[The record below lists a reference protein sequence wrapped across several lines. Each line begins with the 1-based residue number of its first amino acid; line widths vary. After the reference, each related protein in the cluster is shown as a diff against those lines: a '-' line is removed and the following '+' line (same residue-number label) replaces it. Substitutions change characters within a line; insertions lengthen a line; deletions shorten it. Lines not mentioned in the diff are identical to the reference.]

1 MNRQAI
7 LRSIVYAVLFIF
19 FALFFMLLT
28 YPSDRLT
35 DQVNGLLFAASEG
48 AVSVEN
54 VRFKPPLSLEVGK
67 VTLDVGQGSVNM
79 GRAVVGMR
87 FLSLLSGNKG
97 ANVRLE
103 NPWLDSS
110 FTVVSSGEGWDLDAP
125 RIEIDLS
132 ELPEDI
138 MPFPLRLKGKV
149 GMSLNLLS
157 TDASKGVSSGAL
169 RITSEP
175 IEMSGDLLETLGLA
189 PFRVTSFM
197 AVATV
202 KDNILTLGENAMEG
216 DLAGTARGDIRIP
229 PANFMAS
236 RLNLTVE
243 LRPGPEYRERLAPL
257 FTLMGARPRA
267 DGGVS
272 FKVRGTVGKPSITM

>member
-7 LRSIVYAVLFIF
+7 LRSIVYVVLFLF
-19 FALFFMLLT
+19 FTLLFMLLN
-28 YPSDRLT
+28 YPSERLT

-48 AVSVEN
+48 AVYVEN
-54 VRFKPPLSLEVGK
+54 VSFKPPLSLEVGK
-67 VTLDVGQGSVNM
+67 ITLDVGQGSVDM

-110 FTVVSSGEGWDLDAP
+110 LTVVSSREGWDLDAR

-132 ELPEDI
+132 ELPEDF
-138 MPFPLRLKGKV
+138 MPFSLQLKGKV
-149 GMSLNLLS
+149 DLSLNLLS
-157 TDASKGVSSGAL
+157 TDASKGVTSGAV

-189 PFRVTSFM
+189 PFHISSLM

-202 KDNILTLGENAMEG
+202 KDNILTLGENAIEG

-243 LRPGPEYRERLAPL
+243 LTPGPEYRERLVPV

-267 DGGVS
+267 DGSVS